1 VVFVLS
7 PVLPAF
13 NPRLRVGA
21 HMPTAGGLFN
31 ALLKGKEVGC
41 DVVQIFTKSPQQWNA
56 KALTDEDVEKF
67 LSAQQETGIRCLA
80 AHDSYLINPA
90 SADPE
95 MLQKSRNALTE
106 ELERGARLHL
116 PFVVMH
122 QGAIGA
128 ATEDEALGRLIDSVR
143 YALEHSPEDGP
154 TLLLENTAGQG
165 KCLGYRF
172 EQIAR
177 VLEGV
182 DAGSR
187 LGVCLDTCHVFAAGY
202 DIRDVESYE
211 ATMAE
216 FDRLIGLQHIRMIHA
231 NDSKKELGSRVDR
244 HEAIGKGHIGP
255 VAFQQLLTDPRLMEV
270 PVLLETPKDDDMD
283 AVNLAA
289 LRRAAGLLAE
299 VEAE

>member
-1 VVFVLS
+1 
-7 PVLPAF
+7 
-13 NPRLRVGA
+13 
-21 HMPTAGGLFN
+21 MPTAGGLYN
-31 ALLKGKEVGC
+31 ALFKGKEVGC

-56 KALTDEDVEKF
+56 KPLTDEDVEKF
-67 LSAQQETGIRCLA
+67 LDAQRETGIRCLA
-80 AHDSYLINPA
+80 AHDTYLINPA

-95 MLQKSRNALTE
+95 ILKKSRDALADE
-106 ELERGARLHL
+106 MRRSARLQL

-122 QGAIGA
+122 QGALGA
-128 ATEDEALGRLIDSVR
+128 ATEDEAIGRLIDSVR
-143 YALEHSPEDGP
+143 FALEHSPEDGP

-172 EQIAR
+172 DQIAR

-182 DAGSR
+182 DAGAR

-202 DIRDVESYE
+202 DIRDVESYQ

-216 FDRLIGLQHIRMIHA
+216 LDRLIGLKHIRMIHA

-255 VAFQQLLTDPRLMEV
+255 VAFQQLLTDPRLIDI
-270 PVLLETPKDDDMD
+270 PVLLETPKDDGMD
-283 AVNLAA
+283 VVNLAA
-289 LRRAAGLLAE
+289 LRRAAGLLTEVDAE
-299 VEAE
+299 